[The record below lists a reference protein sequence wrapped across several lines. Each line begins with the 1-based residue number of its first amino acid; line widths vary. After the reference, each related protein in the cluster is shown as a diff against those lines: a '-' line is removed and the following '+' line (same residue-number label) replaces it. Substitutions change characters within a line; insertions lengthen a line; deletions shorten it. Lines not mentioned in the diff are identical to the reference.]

1 LFKRSNL
8 FEVVSILRDET
19 LKLLYNRTQVQL
31 GLCAFRKG
39 FFEDSLQLLNSLCN
53 TGTTKLKEYLS
64 QTYNREA
71 EKNAFFDKEEKKRMI
86 PYIMTI
92 NIDEIECTYLISSMI
107 LELPNIILIKMG
119 KSKKNVLSILKKLLD
134 SYDKQVFSLIFRF
147 SMVPLNQTKNLFLI
161 QPHTL

>member
-1 LFKRSNL
+1 MFKKSNL
-8 FEVVSILRDET
+8 FEVVSILKDDH

-31 GLCAFRKG
+31 GLCSFRQG
-39 FFEDSLQLLNSLCN
+39 YFEDCLQNLNSLCN

-64 QTYNREA
+64 QSFNKDI

-92 NIDEIECTYLISSMI
+92 NIDEIECSYLIASMI

-119 KSKKNVLSILKKLLD
+119 KSKRSVSSIFKKMLD
-134 SYDKQVFSLIFRF
+134 SYDKQVF
-147 SMVPLNQTKNLFLI
+147 
-161 QPHTL
+161 

>member
-1 LFKRSNL
+1 
-8 FEVVSILRDET
+8 
-19 LKLLYNRTQVQL
+19 
-31 GLCAFRKG
+31 
-39 FFEDSLQLLNSLCN
+39 
-53 TGTTKLKEYLS
+53 
-64 QTYNREA
+64 
-71 EKNAFFDKEEKKRMI
+71 MI